1 MSLNPRTLPGIEDL
15 DTTCTVNSWFVYGQE
30 IDLSS
35 IRQGTEERT
44 LGQGK
49 YEGREKYKKLA
60 KKLRHTMDPS
70 KD

>member
-1 MSLNPRTLPGIEDL
+1 MEKE
-15 DTTCTVNSWFVYGQE
+15 GQE
-30 IDLSS
+30 IQEDLSS